1 MELATLYQMMAR
13 EIFGRQGVLR
23 VCRESPD
30 FGTVDVSGL
39 F

>member
-1 MELATLYQMMAR
+1 MDLATLYQMMAR
-13 EIFGRQGVLR
+13 EIFSPQAMLR